1 MMYLIDTSAILSG
14 KPFYNQSI
22 SLMTTP
28 LIAHEFSPG
37 GKDFALFQ
45 LLKQKGL
52 IIRSP
57 LKDSQKKVFEL
68 VKKQG
73 ERSRLSD
80 ADCELLAL
88 AYEIKN
94 ENTYQP
100 IILTDDYAMQNMAE
114 LIGISFQSLSQ
125 KGITKRFKWQSRCRG
140 CGRIVDS
147 QMKECPICGSDLVQV
162 VVKKEPVK
170 KQKRDQ

>member
-1 MMYLIDTSAILSG
+1 MYLIDTSAILSG
-14 KPFYNQSI
+14 KPFYNQMS
-22 SLMTTP
+22 SLMTSP
-28 LIAHEFSPG
+28 LVSHEFSPG
-37 GKDFALFQ
+37 GRDYNLFQ

-52 IIRSP
+52 LIRSP
-57 LKDSQKKVFEL
+57 NEIFRKKIVEE

-73 ERSRLSD
+73 EFSRLSD

-88 AYEIKN
+88 ALEIKT
-94 ENTYQP
+94 EKKYTP
-100 IILTDDYAMQNMAE
+100 VILTDDYSMQNIAGF
-114 LIGISFQSLSQ
+114 LNISFQSLSQ

-147 QMKECPICGSDLVQV
+147 EMKECPVCGSDLVQV

-170 KQKRDQ
+170 KQKRDP